1 MFVVKAVIFLKW
13 LIGVL
18 LLLNMKLLYFI
29 GLSVLSILGLPLTTA
44 KFNNDAPNNTFIE
57 ALTFAVAADKWTEF
71 KNINWDFFTAMVT
84 L

>member
-1 MFVVKAVIFLKW
+1 
-13 LIGVL
+13 
-18 LLLNMKLLYFI
+18 MKLLYFI